1 MQRMFDKRLPFPTR
15 PLRVRGGVV
24 EEHIIPEEQKA
35 EVLAALCPFEPVP
48 DINSVQLDLHEDKI
62 FVVREF
68 RVTWENGMNW
78 VVSPYYPHSGGTL
91 IDWWP
96 VHEDDPS
103 LVHLD
108 EDWEEEEEKEEEIDR
123 DTA

>member
-15 PLRVRGGVV
+15 PLQVRGGVV
-24 EEHIIPEEQKA
+24 EEYIIPEEQKA

-48 DINSVQLDLHEDKI
+48 DINSVRLDLHEDKT

-96 VHEDDPS
+96 VDEDDPS
-103 LVHLD
+103 LMRLD
-108 EDWEEEEEKEEEIDR
+108 EDWEEEQEEIDR